1 MQTQIPKTLVI
12 GAAGYI
18 GRAMHLVAKQSFPDA
33 VGLMRN
39 HVPLERPDLSNLD
52 VDQREYEWGIIAAA
66 IPGLAYCEANPEET
80 WQCNVEGT
88 LSLARQLA
96 EMGIRPLWFSSDQ
109 VFDGTASP
117 YADSDIPSPV
127 NEYGRQKAEVESNF
141 SDASQGTGL
150 VVRLSKVYDTTP
162 GSGTLLD
169 GMISNLRKGGTEW
182 AAQDMVFCPTFLNDV
197 VDCSFRLMTRNA
209 AGIVNVAAGPIS
221 RLGLAHM
228 AADVARVTRSRVKSI
243 RLADLREHFSR
254 PSFVELLPSPMLTGY
269 VFQNVRTS
277 FEQLT
282 KLNFQ

>member
-96 EMGIRPLWFSSDQ
+96 EIGIRPLWFSSDQ

-117 YADSDIPSPV
+117 YTDSAPPSPV
-127 NEYGRQKAEVESNF
+127 NEYGRQKAEVEANF
-141 SDASQGTGL
+141 SDASRGTGL
-150 VVRLSKVYDTTP
+150 VVRLSKIYDTTP

-169 GMISNLRKGGTEW
+169 RMLTNLRKGCTER
-182 AAQDMVFCPTFLNDV
+182 AAEDLIFCPTHLNDV
-197 VDCSFRLMTRNA
+197 VNCAFLLMTRNA
-209 AGIVNVAAGPIS
+209 SGIANVAAGPIS
-221 RLGLAHM
+221 RLDLAHM
-228 AADVARVTRSRVKSI
+228 AADAAGVDHSRVKPM
-243 RLADLREHFSR
+243 RLASLKEPFFR
-254 PSFVELLPSPMLTGY
+254 PGPLELIPSPKLSGY
-269 VFQNVRTS
+269 AFRDVAES
-277 FEQLT
+277 FHELDGSGY
-282 KLNFQ
+282 